1 MDPLQP
7 GDPNHVGTYRLL
19 NRLGAGGMGQ
29 VFLGQSVGGRQV
41 AVKLIRPEHAD
52 NGQFRERFAREVQAA
67 RRVGGFHTAQVVDAD
82 PDADPPWMVTA
93 YIPGP
98 SLHEA
103 VADRGPMPLEQVRTL
118 GAGLAEG
125 LAAIHACGLVHRDL
139 KPGNVIL
146 AADGFR
152 IIDFGIARDLDASAM
167 TATGTVVGTYAY
179 MSPEQVRGDQAG
191 PASDVF
197 SLGSVLAYAAT
208 GHNPFGTG
216 SIATIIHRIISGQPN
231 LTDLPDGHGLP
242 DLITACLAKNP
253 ADRPTVPDIL
263 ARLTGYATSNR
274 RPPPTVTSML
284 APPAPKPSEA
294 LGFAAGGAGQP
305 PHQRTAEPTY
315 HGPAEDAIRPVRPD
329 TVKPVRQTIVHQPRV
344 ALDGAQAFVAAT
356 TSAGYPWLSERV
368 GRQLGGG
375 YRQQLAETR
384 ELLLGRPDAYHLE
397 QGIWRV
403 RLEDLMRHR
412 PELTGDLA
420 ALVQETRERLRAR
433 SWNTPS

>member
-1 MDPLQP
+1 
-7 GDPNHVGTYRLL
+7 
-19 NRLGAGGMGQ
+19 
-29 VFLGQSVGGRQV
+29 
-41 AVKLIRPEHAD
+41 
-52 NGQFRERFAREVQAA
+52 
-67 RRVGGFHTAQVVDAD
+67 
-82 PDADPPWMVTA
+82 
-93 YIPGP
+93 
-98 SLHEA
+98 
-103 VADRGPMPLEQVRTL
+103 
-118 GAGLAEG
+118 
-125 LAAIHACGLVHRDL
+125 
-139 KPGNVIL
+139 
-146 AADGFR
+146 
-152 IIDFGIARDLDASAM
+152 
-167 TATGTVVGTYAY
+167 
-179 MSPEQVRGDQAG
+179 
-191 PASDVF
+191 VF

-263 ARLTGYATSNR
+263 AWLTGSDTSNG
-274 RPPPTVTSML
+274 RPPPIVANMVTSQ
-284 APPAPKPSEA
+284 ASQSSDA
-294 LGFAAGGAGQP
+294 LGFPAAGEAGQP
-305 PHQRTAEPTY
+305 PHQHTAELTY
-315 HGPAEDAIRPVRPD
+315 HGPAEDTFRPDRPD

-375 YRQQLAETR
+375 YRRQLAETR
-384 ELLLGRPDAYHLE
+384 DLLLAQPDAYHLE

-420 ALVQETRERLRAR
+420 ALVRETRERLRAQ